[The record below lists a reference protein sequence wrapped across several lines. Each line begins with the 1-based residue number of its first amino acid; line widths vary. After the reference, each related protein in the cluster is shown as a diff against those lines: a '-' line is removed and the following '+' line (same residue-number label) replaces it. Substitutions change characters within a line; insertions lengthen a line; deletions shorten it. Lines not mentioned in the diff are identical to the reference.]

1 MLPAD
6 FAKQAY
12 LHINKTATLII
23 RFQYSDDTP
32 DKETIDSGELIY
44 VHLNNDYLSYRFKGT
59 KDDINTEIA
68 LHSTYNKYIEA
79 PKNSKAKDQVIT
91 VVRKVIDVEC
101 VSSES
106 F

>member
-12 LHINKTATLII
+12 SHINKTATLII

-32 DKETIDSGELIY
+32 DKEIIDSGELIY
-44 VHLNNDYLSYRFKGT
+44 VHLDNDYLSYRFKGT
-59 KDDINTEIA
+59 KDDINTEIS
-68 LHSTYNKYIEA
+68 LISTYNRYVDA
-79 PKNSKAKDQVIT
+79 PKNSKAKDEIILVT
-91 VVRKVIDVEC
+91 RKIIDIEC
-101 VSSES
+101 VSSEP